1 MNRTNL
7 PPLTTAVPENFVLF
21 GVPSTSSSEIQ
32 GGRRSL
38 LFSFIATLVRTNPI
52 VMVPRAI
59 VQSESEGDMVARV
72 LALLRLYC
80 LELYCAKKLLLYLCQ
95 IFMLSSSGCLAEEIE
110 DS

>member
-72 LALLRLYC
+72 LATGV
-80 LELYCAKKLLLYLCQ
+80 AASLLLKVILRKENVALLVSNFHAILQ
-95 IFMLSSSGCLAEEIE
+95 RLFGGRN
-110 DS
+110 